1 LGELAGVLD
10 AVRGLTDVPAL
21 VEIVI
26 PPKDLPPQLAR
37 LAAVPPKQRKYGRS
51 RRH

>member
-1 LGELAGVLD
+1 VFD
-10 AVRGLTDVPAL
+10 AVKGLADVPAL

-51 RRH
+51 RSR